1 MSIDCKETS
10 QELMNAKQELRA
22 TQKKFQKACAQLTFL
37 NKRLKELNI
46 RQEKACKEGN
56 RRAEYNLKLRMSVLE
71 GVRGMYYE
79 YVYMRAEDMAML
91 QHDVKFWKRKNHI
104 TSSKDCDRV

>member
-1 MSIDCKETS
+1 MSIVCKETS
-10 QELMNAKQELRA
+10 LELTNAKQELRT
-22 TQKKFQKACAQLTFL
+22 TQRKFQKACAQLTLL
-37 NKRLKELNI
+37 NKRLKELHL
-46 RQEKACKEGN
+46 RQENACKEGN

-79 YVYMRAEDMAML
+79 YVFMRAEDIAML

-104 TSSKDCDRV
+104 TSNKDSDRV